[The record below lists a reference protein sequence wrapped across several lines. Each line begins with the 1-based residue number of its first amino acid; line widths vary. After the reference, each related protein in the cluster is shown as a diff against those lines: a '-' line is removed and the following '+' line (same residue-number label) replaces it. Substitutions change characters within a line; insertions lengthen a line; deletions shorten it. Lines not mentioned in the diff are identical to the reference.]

1 MARGLL
7 SRFFIRWLVS
17 VLGLYIASAILGAQ
31 HLSLGGNWHTVITA
45 GFVLAVV
52 NMILKPI
59 LIFLSIPAIII
70 SLGFFMLIINGLVIL
85 ITSHLYTPLQV
96 NGLGSAI
103 LAGIII
109 GLVNYLVSRILE
121 DIK

>member
-1 MARGLL
+1 MKNGLL
-7 SRFFIRWLVS
+7 TRFFARWLAS
-17 VLGLYIASAILGAQ
+17 VLGLYIAAAVLGAN
-31 HLSLGGNWHTVITA
+31 HLSVGSNWHTVLTA
-45 GFVLAVV
+45 GLVLAIV
-52 NMILKPI
+52 NMFLKPI
-59 LIFLSIPAIII
+59 LIVLSIPAIII
-70 SLGFFMLIINGLVIL
+70 SLGLFMLVVNGLVVL

-96 NGLGSAI
+96 HGLGWAI

>member
-1 MARGLL
+1 MRKGLL
-7 SRFFIRWLVS
+7 PRLLIRWLVS
-17 VLGLYIASAILGAQ
+17 VLGLYIASAILGSS
-31 HLSLGGNWHTVITA
+31 HLSVGGNWHTVITA
-45 GFVLAVV
+45 GFVLALV
-52 NMILKPI
+52 NMILKPV
-59 LIFLSIPAIII
+59 LIFLSFPAIII
-70 SLGFFMLIINGLVIL
+70 SLGLFMLVVNGLVVL
-85 ITSHLYTPLQV
+85 ITSHLYAPLQV